1 MPTLR
6 EMAYALF
13 GAVRLAL
20 LDSSGLAFF
29 DRSTA
34 AAIRSFAAALVV
46 LPAYVVLVLVQ
57 PTGDTV
63 TASWSTFVVV
73 EAIAYVCS
81 WTVYALV
88 MDEVSRLM
96 DRSARYPV
104 FLSVY
109 NWSSVVQMAI
119 CLPAFGLAQSG
130 LLPPDV
136 GDAVVF
142 AATLAMVAYQWFVT
156 RVALDVPGFTAA
168 GLVLLDWLLSE
179 LISRSAESM
188 L

>member
-1 MPTLR
+1 MPTFR
-6 EMAYALF
+6 EMACALF
-13 GAVRLAL
+13 GAIRLAMME
-20 LDSSGLAFF
+20 SSGLDFF

-46 LPAYVVLVLVQ
+46 LPAYVALLE
-57 PTGDTV
+57 PPKE
-63 TASWSTFVVV
+63 TATSSWLTFFVV

-81 WTVYALV
+81 WTAYALV
-88 MDEVSRLM
+88 MDELSRLL

-109 NWSSVVQMAI
+109 NWSSVVQMMI
-119 CLPAFGLAQSG
+119 YLPAFVLSESG
-130 LLPPDV
+130 WLSPDV
-136 GDAVVF
+136 AKTVMF
-142 AATLAMVAYQWFVT
+142 AATLAVLIYQWFLT

-168 GLVLLDWLLSE
+168 GLVLIDFLLSV
-179 LISRSAESM
+179 LISSSADGM